1 MGDELVVS
9 TPGANPS
16 HLVLYPLPNIN
27 YTVTPMLNID
37 TLMQHICNSK
47 TLNYN
52 VADFVADAER
62 YKSGAADRQAT
73 QLVLP
78 PAAVASMT
86 APAGHSS
93 PKKTLAGAAAA
104 SEAAAAVFGELTPAA
119 GASQAGLTLPLAA
132 ASDPAAH
139 QQQQL
144 GGQQRLVLF
153 LRRKLLP
160 LRVAARRIAAAEAW
174 AQHVSE
180 QQQKRQ
186 QAAGDAVGSTDE
198 DANLL
203 QSLVEDAGESGA
215 AAQQQQQQ
223 QKAAAG
229 SSASQGAGTAMD
241 EDQELLKGL
250 QGGDGTAGT
259 ASASNKAQHTP
270 NGLSGAEQG
279 QAQQQQPERG
289 LEAVLE
295 QLQPRIKAR
304 AEQLLLRQPLALTD
318 LLAAFQADNF
328 AAAQQLNLQVCE
340 CVFVSVGEYSAQT
353 CKQQSALQEQAFK
366 QECVLADMRSQ
377 LARRDPS
384 RNSSCLAQTSKPPS
398 LVEKQ
403 HWRLHM
409 LCWVALGH
417 AWQWLLDFAC
427 ALMQ

>member
-47 TLNYN
+47 TFNYN

-73 QLVLP
+73 PLVLP

-119 GASQAGLTLPLAA
+119 GASQAGLTLPLS
-132 ASDPAAH
+132 ASDPTAP
-139 QQQQL
+139 QQQ
-144 GGQQRLVLF
+144 LVLF

-186 QAAGDAVGSTDE
+186 QAAGDAGGSTDE

-203 QSLVEDAGESGA
+203 QSLVEDAVETGA
-215 AAQQQQQQ
+215 PAQQQQQQ
-223 QKAAAG
+223 TAAAG

-241 EDQELLKGL
+241 DDQELLKGL
-250 QGGDGTAGT
+250 QGGDDAAGP
-259 ASASNKAQHTP
+259 ASASKAPHTP

-279 QAQQQQPERG
+279 QAQQEPERA
-289 LEAVLE
+289 LQAVLE

-304 AEQLLLRQPLALTD
+304 AEQLLLQQPLALSD

-328 AAAQQLNLQVCE
+328 AAAQQLNLQV
-340 CVFVSVGEYSAQT
+340 
-353 CKQQSALQEQAFK
+353 
-366 QECVLADMRSQ
+366 R
-377 LARRDPS
+377 
-384 RNSSCLAQTSKPPS
+384 
-398 LVEKQ
+398 
-403 HWRLHM
+403 
-409 LCWVALGH
+409 
-417 AWQWLLDFAC
+417 
-427 ALMQ
+427 